1 MLIVVML
8 CDRVLWE
15 VFFDTLCFPSLLQW
29 NELLWKILEAVNI
42 LWQMTRVAIWGR
54 HCCSLSS
61 INSPPPS
68 SQQSTK
74 FVYSRELSFFAS
86 QHMTFFG
93 RRFVETV
100 RWTPWGWSPCWG
112 PWVET
117 WKELALGDAESLPL
131 SCLNPSLPWTPQ
143 FCEIGR
149 FLSLKQVRCPTA
161 KSILIGREFITGN
174 R

>member
-1 MLIVVML
+1 MIGSYG
-8 CDRVLWE
+8 R
-15 VFFDTLCFPSLLQW
+15 FFWYPLFSKSSTVKWITLENLGSSKHTLTNDKSSHLGKTLLLTLQYQF
-29 NELLWKILEAVNI
+29 A
-42 LWQMTRVAIWGR
+42 
-54 HCCSLSS
+54 
-61 INSPPPS
+61 PPS

-93 RRFVETV
+93 CRFVETV

-112 PWVET
+112 PRVET
-117 WKELALGDAESLPL
+117 WKELALDDDESLPL
-131 SCLNPSLPWTPQ
+131 WCLNPSLPWTPQ

-149 FLSLKQVRCPTA
+149 FLSLKQVRCSTA